1 MNKRIGTEIL
11 EKIANL
17 KIVKTQKDTFVYDG
31 NDLILFLSEENEQV
45 THAQTFESKTEINE
59 NGNETRSKT
68 TTFYENNK

>member
-59 NGNETRSKT
+59 NGNEVRTKR

>member
-45 THAQTFESKTEINE
+45 THAQVLESKSEIDE

-68 TTFYENNK
+68 TTFYEKNK